1 MSTIETLSD
10 VNNTFLSRRELTCD
24 FPGSSGKLKSMEA
37 VDMVTKEFKLDGKVV
52 IPMRLK
58 THVGMSKVTGTFYVY
73 EDEGLAKKHINPT
86 IFSRLEKTKAKIAE
100 AEKAAADAAAAETPA
115 EEEKQKHQ
123 LKRRKQN
130 NAVEKKGNKGSS
142 PKVYGYYKVEGD
154 KVTRTRKIVLDV
166 EKEYTCQ
173 NIRIDAHVENVA
185 TQNSYNKKN

>member
-73 EDEGLAKKHINPT
+73 DDEGLAKKHINPT
-86 IFSRLEKTKAKIAE
+86 IFSRLDKAKAKIAE
-100 AEKAAADAAAAETPA
+100 AEKATAEAEAAAEAPA
-115 EEEKQKHQ
+115 EEAAAEAPAEEKT
-123 LKRRKQN
+123 
-130 NAVEKKGNKGSS
+130 E
-142 PKVYGYYKVEGD
+142 
-154 KVTRTRKIVLDV
+154 
-166 EKEYTCQ
+166 
-173 NIRIDAHVENVA
+173 
-185 TQNSYNKKN
+185 